1 MPKAPMRK
9 IPKTTYQTADQIDAR
24 IRNREQDA
32 AQLPQGETRQ
42 TILKE
47 IAQLRMYAEAKRWT
61 ESPGPNSN

>member
-1 MPKAPMRK
+1 MRK

-32 AQLPQGETRQ
+32 ARAPQGDMRQ
-42 TILKE
+42 SILKE

-61 ESPGPNSN
+61 ETANYKSGA